1 MKFKRTMSVLATG
14 VILMSLLSGC
24 GNHEDTDSGEE
35 QNAQVSDKIDTV
47 IITTIRQCQPLPNS
61 SVISETAAD
70 TCDSGGELWLVT
82 ADSEPN
88 AAAHAQYKGISVFGK
103 SEHDSQLE
111 EYTKE
116 VVNQVGQNC
125 RAQNVE
131 SDLLGAINKAAAI
144 LENSCN
150 SKKLVIYDNG
160 ISTAGVLTMQGSKG
174 ITSIGFDD
182 MLADLKQNNE
192 LSSLDGV
199 AVDVY
204 GIGMTDLPQQELNS
218 NEQQLLQDFWD
229 KVLHEAHASSV
240 TFHSITSSQS
250 AAEVEG
256 LPEVSTIK
264 VEGNKDY
271 ISDHLIENPYTFDE
285 TAVAFKDNSNELVD
299 KEAAK
304 KALQE
309 VANTLKEY
317 PQDVYVAG
325 TTAYDA
331 DTAGCVERA
340 EGRANAICDLMADEM
355 GVDRSC
361 LHVAALGCD
370 GPFYTAE
377 NGNEDI
383 AKANRNVTII
393 GYYSDKGAEIRE
405 FIAE

>member
-1 MKFKRTMSVLATG
+1 MKFKRTMSVLAAG

-61 SVISETAAD
+61 SVISATAAD

-160 ISTAGVLTMQGSKG
+160 ISTAGVLTTQGSKG

-229 KVLHEAHASSV
+229 KVLHEAHASRV
-240 TFHSITSSQS
+240 TFDSITSSQS
-250 AAEVEG
+250 ASEG
-256 LPEVSTIK
+256 
-264 VEGNKDY
+264 
-271 ISDHLIENPYTFDE
+271 
-285 TAVAFKDNSNELVD
+285 
-299 KEAAK
+299 
-304 KALQE
+304 
-309 VANTLKEY
+309 
-317 PQDVYVAG
+317 
-325 TTAYDA
+325 
-331 DTAGCVERA
+331 
-340 EGRANAICDLMADEM
+340 
-355 GVDRSC
+355 
-361 LHVAALGCD
+361 
-370 GPFYTAE
+370 
-377 NGNEDI
+377 
-383 AKANRNVTII
+383 
-393 GYYSDKGAEIRE
+393 
-405 FIAE
+405 